1 MNLQVGFR
9 LTYLFPD
16 WAEKKPRVTQ
26 KPANLQARIIH
37 STMFLLIQLLYC
49 TPKPGAK

>member
-16 WAEKKPRVTQ
+16 WAEKSRVSLKSLQTYKPE
-26 KPANLQARIIH
+26 
-37 STMFLLIQLLYC
+37 
-49 TPKPGAK
+49 